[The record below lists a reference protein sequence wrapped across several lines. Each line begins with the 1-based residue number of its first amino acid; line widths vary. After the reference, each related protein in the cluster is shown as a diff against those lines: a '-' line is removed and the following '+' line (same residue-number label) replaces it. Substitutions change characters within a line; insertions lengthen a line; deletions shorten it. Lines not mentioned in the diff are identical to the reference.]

1 MACSGP
7 LLLCADWE
15 SSTRKWWQAACDA
28 QGVSCWMFI
37 SSLSSDCPQVSAV
50 GSTFPAGNQKLISH
64 SSSETKQQYQ
74 NVWVSSPRPTCHRP
88 KHSQLDH
95 RRCTQRNGKQGGSS
109 SPKPLRIYTG
119 CDQQGAG
126 AAMLW

>member
-50 GSTFPAGNQKLISH
+50 GSTFPAWEPEADFPQQFRNQAAISKCLGEFTAAH
-64 SSSETKQQYQ
+64 LSQAQALPTGPSQMHQEEREAGRQQLSQ
-74 NVWVSSPRPTCHRP
+74 TPENLHR
-88 KHSQLDH
+88 L
-95 RRCTQRNGKQGGSS
+95 
-109 SPKPLRIYTG
+109 
-119 CDQQGAG
+119 
-126 AAMLW
+126 